1 MSVAESY
8 FDAVDRAAAPTVL
21 IAEDERK
28 LRQRLVDQ
36 LTTNFGIAPYV
47 ATTGYEAIKLADE
60 HRPELILLD
69 GLLPEMHGFEVA
81 RFIRRLDDGYYPHI
95 AIVTAIYKQVRYHNE
110 ARLKYGINDY
120 IVKPVSDDALNGVVM
135 RASQRMSS

>member
-1 MSVAESY
+1 MSVAES
-8 FDAVDRAAAPTVL
+8 FLPAVERRESPTVL

-36 LTTNFGIAPYV
+36 LTASFGIVPFI
-47 ATTGYEAIKLADE
+47 ATTGYEAIRLADE
-60 HRPELILLD
+60 KRPQLVLLD

-81 RFIRRLDDGYYPHI
+81 RFIRRLDPGYYPHI
-95 AIVTAIYKQVRYHNE
+95 AMITAIYKHIRYHNE

-120 IVKPVSDDALNGVVM
+120 LMKPVSDSALSEVVVKAAARM
-135 RASQRMSS
+135 AS